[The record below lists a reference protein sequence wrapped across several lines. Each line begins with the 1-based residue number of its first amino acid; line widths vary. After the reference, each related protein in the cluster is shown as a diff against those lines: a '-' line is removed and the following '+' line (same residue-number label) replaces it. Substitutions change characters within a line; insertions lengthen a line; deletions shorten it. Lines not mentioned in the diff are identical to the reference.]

1 MCNFLV
7 YPHVRSSLSVAYAM
21 CVRVCFVFCL
31 RLSAK
36 FAQLLSTVSLFVS
49 EMKASAGSGFHKVSW
64 DCLCKSFV
72 VFKHPSS
79 PSFSLLKKPLWLVF
93 RLLSARRMCASEP
106 MNGARRVFGPR
117 NVYIVKSASGFSDIW
132 WPCQR
137 MQPTN
142 PPPPPRLSPVHVKRV
157 EGAAI
162 KLKNRVIFHI
172 SCHVFSTVGCTQ
184 SLLVI
189 PASYILPFCLP
200 CLVFVCVSG
209 RSVLAPP
216 ASHLS
221 PVSMARLETLWK
233 NTILKWISRLRV
245 KYVLFFLK

>member
-1 MCNFLV
+1 MC
-7 YPHVRSSLSVAYAM
+7 A
-21 CVRVCFVFCL
+21 CVCFVFCL

-106 MNGARRVFGPR
+106 MNGARRVFGQR
-117 NVYIVKSASGFSDIW
+117 NVYIMKSAAGFSDIW
-132 WPCQR
+132 WQCY
-137 MQPTN
+137 
-142 PPPPPRLSPVHVKRV
+142 RLSSVHVKRV

-162 KLKNRVIFHI
+162 KLKNRAIFHI
-172 SCHVFSTVGCTQ
+172 SCHVFSTVGCT
-184 SLLVI
+184 
-189 PASYILPFCLP
+189 
-200 CLVFVCVSG
+200 
-209 RSVLAPP
+209 
-216 ASHLS
+216 
-221 PVSMARLETLWK
+221 
-233 NTILKWISRLRV
+233 
-245 KYVLFFLK
+245 